1 MDTTKRWPLDEG
13 YELLKGMID
22 ELRHQ
27 LERLQSALARRD
39 DYFAAEMEA
48 TYRSR

>member
-1 MDTTKRWPLDEG
+1 MDAKWPADG
-13 YELLKGMID
+13 AYELLKGMID

-27 LERLQSALARRD
+27 VRRLQEALARRD

-48 TYRSR
+48 TYRRR

>member
-1 MDTTKRWPLDEG
+1 MDTNSKWPVDG
-13 YELLKGMID
+13 AYELLKGMID

-27 LERLQSALARRD
+27 VGRLQSALARRD
-39 DYFAAEMEA
+39 DYFAGEMEA